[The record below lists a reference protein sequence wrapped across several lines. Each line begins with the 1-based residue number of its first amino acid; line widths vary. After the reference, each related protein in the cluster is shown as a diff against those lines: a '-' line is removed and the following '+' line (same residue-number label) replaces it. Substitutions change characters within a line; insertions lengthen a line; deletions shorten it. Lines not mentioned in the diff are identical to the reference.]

1 MIKFTLKEVI
11 EKFKDY
17 NRKNGVVY
25 DRVNNSAPEITA
37 IIVYSQDNFKV
48 PFTET
53 ERSYRVGNESGRVFF
68 DMPSGSKSM
77 VGSCLDGK
85 DLNVRLDCLGWK
97 VDYCYFEQGEEN
109 D

>member
-1 MIKFTLKEVI
+1 MIKFSLKEVI
-11 EKFKDY
+11 EKFKAY

-25 DRVNNSAPEITA
+25 DRVNNNVPEITA

-48 PFTET
+48 PYTET
-53 ERSYRVGNESGRVFF
+53 ERSYRVGNESGKVFF

-85 DLNVRLDCLGWK
+85 DLNVRLDWLNWK
-97 VDYCYFEQGEEN
+97 VDYCYLEQGGI
-109 D
+109 